1 MCGKVDWRKC
11 TRCKNIIYCSTD
23 CQKADW
29 KTHKLLCQTYSK
41 FNFRT
46 RPSPFHLLA
55 ILLPE
60 NDTKP
65 KLIWI
70 NCPMFGEGNRF
81 GSRSYRLADTEP
93 LLGAPMSNACI
104 EYNPRLDMELTET
117 LRFDFRENFLSDGSG
132 INQCV
137 RAMTDAGTPA
147 YWRGPIIVYIMGG
160 EGNSSAGMTDMALSD
175 FRHVVDYF
183 NHFRDKN
190 QETKLSNELLETQF
204 GFKTMSLNPSN
215 EGTSTKDAGSK
226 ESTSKESTSK
236 DSTSKNNTSKKTNDN
251 DTVVGVRINCAGHF
265 RLHNRPM
272 FESVQV
278 QMSDPI
284 FDGRI
289 GKDRWTSDVAQCLGM
304 PLFTRKYPKVPEW
317 TPFGLNDNQQATF
330 LHLNCKDRPGELFGW
345 GWVPAAWQEA
355 AGSILVV
362 RQDRKPLHPLHI
374 EALAEYCAV
383 RVQSLFESVLE
394 SFPSNNP
401 ATTAVRNAT
410 VSKINRWDFESD
422 NWPRAL
428 ARNRQEGGAPVENP
442 FNI

>member
-160 EGNSSAGMTDMALSD
+160 EGNSSAGMTDMGSVRFQTRRRLLQP
-175 FRHVVDYF
+175 FQGQEP
-183 NHFRDKN
+183 RDQTFQRTARDAIRLQDHESQPKQRGN
-190 QETKLSNELLETQF
+190 QHQ
-204 GFKTMSLNPSN
+204 G
-215 EGTSTKDAGSK
+215 
-226 ESTSKESTSK
+226 
-236 DSTSKNNTSKKTNDN
+236 
-251 DTVVGVRINCAGHF
+251 R
-265 RLHNRPM
+265 RL
-272 FESVQV
+272 
-278 QMSDPI
+278 
-284 FDGRI
+284 
-289 GKDRWTSDVAQCLGM
+289 
-304 PLFTRKYPKVPEW
+304 
-317 TPFGLNDNQQATF
+317 
-330 LHLNCKDRPGELFGW
+330 
-345 GWVPAAWQEA
+345 
-355 AGSILVV
+355 
-362 RQDRKPLHPLHI
+362 
-374 EALAEYCAV
+374 
-383 RVQSLFESVLE
+383 
-394 SFPSNNP
+394 
-401 ATTAVRNAT
+401 
-410 VSKINRWDFESD
+410 
-422 NWPRAL
+422 
-428 ARNRQEGGAPVENP
+428 
-442 FNI
+442 